1 MNAAQSVGRASLLD
15 VAREAGVSPATV
27 DRVLNNRPG
36 VHARTVRRVLD
47 AASRLQ
53 YRPDPAAARLAR
65 QRVFRVAFV
74 LPSGTNT
81 FIAMLRE
88 QIAGLHAWMED
99 QRVVRELVEVDVFEP
114 ERLARALAALQPRCD
129 AAIVMA
135 MDHPLVKAA
144 IDELSGSGVPVVTLV
159 SDVPSSGRVHYVGVD
174 NVAAGRTA
182 ATLLGRFVGAQRDGE
197 IGIIVGSLAL
207 RDHAERS
214 FGFHQVLRSEFPRL
228 LPLAPVEGRDDSSRT
243 EVLAAKLFAEHPRL
257 VGLYSAGAG
266 NRGIAAALRASG
278 RAREVVFVAHELTP
292 HARRGLL
299 DGTIA
304 AVINQDAGHEIRSAL
319 RIAVSRL
326 MQQPVHA
333 DQERIRIDIYLKDN
347 LP

>member
-1 MNAAQSVGRASLLD
+1 MRAALSVSRASLLD
-15 VAREAGVSPATV
+15 VAQEAGVSLATA
-27 DRVLNNRPG
+27 DRALNNRPG
-36 VHARTVRRVLD
+36 VRARTARRVLD
-47 AASRLQ
+47 AAQRLQ

-65 QRVFRVAFV
+65 QRPHRVAFV

-88 QIAGLHAWMED
+88 QIAGLAAWMED
-99 QRVVRELVEVDVFEP
+99 QRVVPQLVEVDVFEP
-114 ERLARALAALQPRCD
+114 ERLAATLAALQRHCD

-135 MDHPLVKAA
+135 LDHPLVKAA
-144 IDELSGSGVPVVTLV
+144 IDELSGAGVQVLTLV
-159 SDVPSSGRVHYVGVD
+159 SDVPASSRVHYVGID

-182 ATLLGRFVGAQRDGE
+182 ATLLGRFVGAQREGE
-197 IGIIVGSLAL
+197 VGIVVGSLAL

-214 FGFHQVLRSEFPRL
+214 FGFHQVLRSDFPRL
-228 LPLAPVEGRDDSSRT
+228 VPLVPVEGRDDSSRT
-243 EVLAAKLFAEHPRL
+243 EGLAAKLFAAHPRL
-257 VGLYSAGAG
+257 LGLYSAGAG
-266 NRGIAAALRASG
+266 NRGIAAALRACG
-278 RAREVVFVAHELTP
+278 RSRDIVFVAHELTP

-304 AVINQDAGHEIRSAL
+304 AVINQDAGHEVRSAL

-333 DQERIRIDIYLKDN
+333 GQERIRIDIYLKDN
-347 LP
+347 L